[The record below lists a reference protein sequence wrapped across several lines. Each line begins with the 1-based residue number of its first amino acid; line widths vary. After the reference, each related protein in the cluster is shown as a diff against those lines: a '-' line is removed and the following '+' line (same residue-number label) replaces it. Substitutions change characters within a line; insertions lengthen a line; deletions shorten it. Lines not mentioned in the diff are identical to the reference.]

1 MAAERAE
8 ADRRQREAEA
18 AANLLA
24 MGEVEAQRAAAK
36 KRRREEAM
44 RMEEESDEED
54 EEEEDEEGLI
64 PT

>member
-8 ADRRQREAEA
+8 VDRRQREAEA

-24 MGEVEAQRAAAK
+24 MGELEAQRAAAK
-36 KRRREEAM
+36 KRCREEAM
-44 RMEEESDEED
+44 RMEEEE
-54 EEEEDEEGLI
+54 EEGLI